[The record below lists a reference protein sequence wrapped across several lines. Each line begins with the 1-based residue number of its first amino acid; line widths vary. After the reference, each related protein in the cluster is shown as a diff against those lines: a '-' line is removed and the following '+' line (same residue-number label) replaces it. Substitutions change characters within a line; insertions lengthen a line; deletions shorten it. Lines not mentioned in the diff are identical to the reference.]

1 LTGALRGDDL
11 LARAVETLE
20 TAGVDPARLQ
30 AEWLLAGVLG
40 VPRFHVYLTLD
51 RELGAD
57 VAREFAA
64 RVRRRAAGEPLQQVL
79 GWEEFRGL
87 RLRVSPDVLV
97 PRPETE
103 VLVDLALDLLPAPGG
118 ARPLVV
124 DVGSGSGC
132 VAVAIASERPDVVS
146 RGNIGALA
154 LASRARVVVADVLSA
169 LRADSADLIVS
180 NPPYL
185 PAPLFPGLP
194 REVRE
199 WEPPMALLAGDDG
212 LAVLRPLIIDAR
224 RVLKPGAA
232 LVVETA
238 GEMHVN
244 AVVTLFRDAG
254 YAEVDVRH
262 DLTGT
267 RRFVS
272 GRAPNVTAK
281 PPSEG

>member
-1 LTGALRGDDL
+1 
-11 LARAVETLE
+11 
-20 TAGVDPARLQ
+20 
-30 AEWLLAGVLG
+30 
-40 VPRFHVYLTLD
+40 
-51 RELGAD
+51 
-57 VAREFAA
+57 
-64 RVRRRAAGEPLQQVL
+64 
-79 GWEEFRGL
+79 
-87 RLRVSPDVLV
+87 
-97 PRPETE
+97 

-132 VAVAIASERPDVVS
+132 VAVAIASERPDVAVIALDVSPLAAVVS

-185 PAPLFPGLP
+185 PALLFPGLP